1 MEEGR
6 VPSGRPPPV
15 ALRGRRP
22 GIAMQGASF
31 HRLLPALVARAPP
44 PPLLPPDLGRNEM
57 SLLSRRW
64 GLLGRK
70 EPNPSWAE
78 TAPRQAVVSPRRCG
92 HSGSGWLDGSRD
104 VLPGPGAAGKVARA
118 ERARQVLALSGSGC
132 HGRSGLQIGHRAPFL
147 PLPPTSTARPPP
159 PSSPRTLLPAS
170 WKDPARCVERAGGP
184 GRGSAPETVACSQGS
199 SPLPPLVRG
208 RSVPGSLLGLELR
221 ELGVLLETSLG
232 MFSAN

>member
-1 MEEGR
+1 MWAQR
-6 VPSGRPPPV
+6 VR
-15 ALRGRRP
+15 
-22 GIAMQGASF
+22 
-31 HRLLPALVARAPP
+31 VARWFP
-44 PPLLPPDLGRNEM
+44 GR
-57 SLLSRRW
+57 
-64 GLLGRK
+64 
-70 EPNPSWAE
+70 
-78 TAPRQAVVSPRRCG
+78 SPRTRSG
-92 HSGSGWLDGSRD
+92 WESGPGRAGPASSGSLG
-104 VLPGPGAAGKVARA
+104 V
-118 ERARQVLALSGSGC
+118 QVPR
-132 HGRSGLQIGHRAPFL
+132 RSGLQTGHRAPFL

-199 SPLPPLVRG
+199 SPLPPPVRG